1 MHELMAAADF
11 MVTKCGGLTSSE
23 CLAMGL
29 PMVIVNPIPGQEERN
44 ADFLLER
51 GVALKANSPAHL
63 VFKVHRLLG
72 DWELLER
79 MKKAALC
86 VARPK
91 AAYDIAEQ
99 VMRGA

>member
-1 MHELMAAADF
+1 
-11 MVTKCGGLTSSE
+11 
-23 CLAMGL
+23 MGL

-44 ADFLLER
+44 ADFLLES

-63 VFKVHRLLG
+63 VFKVHMLLT
-72 DWELLER
+72 DPELLAR
-79 MKKAALC
+79 MKRAALR
-86 VARPK
+86 VARPS